1 MEEFTKVDAREFA
14 VMGMENGDLVP
25 VTAIKFARIIARQ
38 GNVGEIV
45 ETYTQ
50 NGLLEK
56 SASVGLDATTQQPG
70 WVVTKVD
77 ENGNVII
84 DEFGHRNEWIIE
96 DFTFR
101 RKYEV
106 DPENPDLFKPVGGPQ
121 QFVQLPINVTVTQW
135 GSEMNI
141 AAGGWLNVPNLDDV
155 YGISQ
160 RDFEDTYRII
170 EDLRRQIF
178 H

>member
-1 MEEFTKVDAREFA
+1 MEKEFIKVDAREFA

-101 RKYEV
+101 SHLIK
-106 DPENPDLFKPVGGPQ
+106 
-121 QFVQLPINVTVTQW
+121 
-135 GSEMNI
+135 
-141 AAGGWLNVPNLDDV
+141 
-155 YGISQ
+155 
-160 RDFEDTYRII
+160 
-170 EDLRRQIF
+170 